1 MAEKVSAEKK
11 VVETKVLDVKA
22 TDWRLLIVVLLVAAL
37 NLVTSYLLRS
47 TPLTTALIIV
57 TLITVVFVRT
67 LPKNVLKIVIYLL
80 LGFSVYWGV
89 GSLFMIA
96 GDPRILAVPD
106 NAVSYS
112 AVALLA
118 LANSIP
124 LIIALNDH
132 PKKGMIFAGMGF
144 VIILYDV
151 IFAAAVQGRA
161 GVVRPDVAVVIGILW
176 SLIAILLTRSF
187 GKIRSH
193 QYGTP
198 DKIKTAVTASFLT
211 MPLYI
216 LLMFV
221 YLAAAAIVGTP
232 NIAKAENIPE
242 AIFAISRM
250 PMADLAGF
258 LGGIAWRYILFSIV
272 VTSVVMLSYDLT
284 LHALG
289 VERQLLKSGEVRFIK
304 RVAAK
309 PVAAKKA
316 KEEDPFEHVMVNL
329 KKLAKE
335 IDTKDRLD
343 VAQLINRYKS
353 EFEILA
359 QKNSG
364 GSKADAE
371 KLLKEIEKAF
381 ETKYG

>member
-1 MAEKVSAEKK
+1 LAEKAGAEKK
-11 VVETKVLDVKA
+11 VVETKVLDAKA
-22 TDWRLLIVVLLVAAL
+22 IDLRVLIAIILVAAL
-37 NLVTSYLLRS
+37 NIILSFALRS
-47 TPLTTALIIV
+47 ILITTALTIV
-57 TLITVVFVRT
+57 TLIMAVFVRT
-67 LPKNVLKIVIYLL
+67 LPKNLFKIIIYLL
-80 LGFSVYWGV
+80 LGFSVYWGI
-89 GSLFMIA
+89 GSLFMLA
-96 GDPRILAVPD
+96 DDPRILAVPD
-106 NAVSYS
+106 NAISYS

-132 PKKGMIFAGMGF
+132 PKRGMMFAGMGF
-144 VIILYDV
+144 VIIIYDV
-151 IFAAAVQGRA
+151 VFASAAQNRGSVI
-161 GVVRPDVAVVIGILW
+161 RPDVAVVIGILW
-176 SLIAILLTRSF
+176 SMIAILLTRSF

-242 AIFAISRM
+242 AIFAISKM
-250 PMADLAGF
+250 PMVDLTGF

-304 RVAAK
+304 KVVAE
-309 PVAAKKA
+309 PVAAKKV
-316 KEEDPFEHVMVNL
+316 KEEDPFEHLMTNL

-335 IDTKDRLD
+335 MDAKDRLD

-353 EFEILA
+353 EFEILT
-359 QKNSG
+359 QKYSS
-364 GSKADAE
+364 GSKADVE